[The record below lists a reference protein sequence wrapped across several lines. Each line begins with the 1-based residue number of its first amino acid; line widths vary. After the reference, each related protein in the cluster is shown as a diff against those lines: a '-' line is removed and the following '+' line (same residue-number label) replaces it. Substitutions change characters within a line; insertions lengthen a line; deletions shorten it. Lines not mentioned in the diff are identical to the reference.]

1 MTSLQTD
8 QVYLPVPPPPPPP
21 SAQSF
26 TFPKP
31 LSYEFRVAEHIDD
44 EGKILKVALQV
55 QVWQHDQYGTGTVIQ
70 TWTDVQRVKMKGGV
84 IQP

>member
-8 QVYLPVPPPPPPP
+8 QVYLPVPPQPTPPP
-21 SAQSF
+21 AQSF

-44 EGKILKVALQV
+44 EGKILKVGLQV
-55 QVWQHDQYGTGTVIQ
+55 QVWQHDQYGAGNVIQ
-70 TWTDVQRVKMKGGV
+70 TWTDVQRVKLKDG
-84 IQP
+84 ILQP